1 MGIARF
7 TARIYTYSAPWP
19 EPVGP
24 LTQEQGETLTLEWDR
39 QSGVQEQT
47 SLVTS
52 FTWVLH
58 KVFGD
63 PSSPLV
69 TWTLWDDRGT
79 VTQDGYHFDFVAMV
93 GDSQPIG
100 LRGMLAVVLPPEPAF
115 TALAAIREGEG
126 MASLIAF
133 GDLSGDL
140 SGIPPL

>member
-19 EPVGP
+19 EPAGP

-93 GDSQPIG
+93 GDPTDWAARHAGRRAPPGARPYRIG
-100 LRGMLAVVLPPEPAF
+100 GDPRRRGHGLADCLR
-115 TALAAIREGEG
+115 
-126 MASLIAF
+126 
-133 GDLSGDL
+133 
-140 SGIPPL
+140 